1 MNDRRVVVTGLGTIN
16 PVGDDVESTWQGLLS
31 GTSGVGPI
39 TQIDASDI
47 TSRIAGEV
55 SDFDVEAYIPRRQ
68 ARRMD
73 RFAQYF
79 LIAGQQA
86 LADAGISYEGGR
98 SRLRSAPASSSEPG
112 SAASTRSRKNW
123 RRCSRSGHIG

>member
-16 PVGDDVESTWQGLLS
+16 PIGKDVESTWQGLLS
-31 GTSGVGPI
+31 GTSGIGPI

-47 TSRIAGEV
+47 SSRIAGEV
-55 SDFDVEAYIPRRQ
+55 TGFDVEDYFPRRQ

-79 LIAGQQA
+79 LVAGRQA
-86 LADAGISYEGGR
+86 LADAL
-98 SRLRSAPASSSEPG
+98 SR
-112 SAASTRSRKNW
+112 
-123 RRCSRSGHIG
+123 CD

>member
-16 PVGDDVESTWQGLLS
+16 PVGDDVESTWQALLS

-55 SDFDVEAYIPRRQ
+55 SDFQVEDHMPRRQ

-73 RFAQYF
+73 RYAQYF
-79 LIAGQQA
+79 WVAGQQA
-86 LADAGISYEGGR
+86 LADARI
-98 SRLRSAPASSSEPG
+98 A
-112 SAASTRSRKNW
+112 
-123 RRCSRSGHIG
+123 